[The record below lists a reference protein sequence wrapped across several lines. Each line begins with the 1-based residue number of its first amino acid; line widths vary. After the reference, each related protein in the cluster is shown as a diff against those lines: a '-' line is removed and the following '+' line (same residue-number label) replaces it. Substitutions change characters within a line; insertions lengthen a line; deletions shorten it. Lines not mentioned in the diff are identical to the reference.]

1 MLLGLLGGLDRTRH
15 RPTLVCPRDGRLPES
30 ARALGIETRVIGYRG
45 ASVWFHPALW
55 ARLPATRRVTAGLR
69 ESAPEVVYSDF
80 HSLPHVVPA
89 CRDLGLPLIFWCLGW
104 WFRPKTWQRSFYRDG
119 PDAIL
124 APCEA
129 VRRGFLGSPAFMS
142 PDRVQVVN
150 PGVDT
155 VTFRPRP
162 ADREAL
168 RRELDLPSDV
178 PIVTLLA
185 RFQVVKGH
193 DVFLDAARLLADRF
207 PTARFVIAGENA
219 FGVSADEAF
228 RRRILG
234 RARSDPVLRERV
246 TFLGWTEHPERLLA
260 ASDVLVCSSR
270 FESYGMALVEAMAC
284 GLPVVSTQVGGPSE
298 TVVDGVTGYLVPPER
313 PGLIADRVAVLLGN
327 PGLRQQMGTQGRR
340 RTEARF
346 ESRQYAAAVSAVIE
360 SLAAVRDHSPARVAG

>member
-1 MLLGLLGGLDRTRH
+1 
-15 RPTLVCPRDGRLPES
+15 
-30 ARALGIETRVIGYRG
+30 
-45 ASVWFHPALW
+45 
-55 ARLPATRRVTAGLR
+55 
-69 ESAPEVVYSDF
+69 
-80 HSLPHVVPA
+80 
-89 CRDLGLPLIFWCLGW
+89 LIFWCLGW

-155 VTFRPRP
+155 VLFRPRP

-298 TVVDGVTGYLVPPER
+298 TVLDGVTGYLVPPER
-313 PGLIADRVAVLLGN
+313 PDLIADRVAVLLGN

-360 SLAAVRDHSPARVAG
+360 SLAAVRDHSPRRAPG